1 MMEKPLKKMIKILV
15 VEDSRTQA
23 EYLRHI
29 LESEGYRV
37 TLAENGIEAL
47 EETAV
52 DRPSIILSDI
62 IMPEMDGYELSRRI
76 KQDPVTATL
85 PVILVS
91 QLFDPV
97 DVIRGLESGADDFII
112 KPYDPEYIRLR
123 ISTILEAITNPDPE
137 STAPPME
144 ISVSDKTY
152 HVTAGRSKILRILL
166 STYEVAVKKNVELEE
181 AREQLNTVNE
191 QLQHAVADLKSSNTR
206 LESENNE
213 RRKVEKA
220 LDEANKKLNL
230 MASITRH
237 DVINQLTSQHESL
250 ESALSLREKDPNK
263 AWEHVTSATT
273 IATRALNS
281 VKFTGDYQK
290 VGVKSPQW
298 QDVHVLIQAATKEN
312 LPDNLNVINEIP
324 EGIEIFADPLIGK
337 VFSNLIENSVK
348 YGGKITTIR
357 INRQIRGADTVIVY
371 EDNGIGIPEG
381 RKEKIF
387 SYEDGMNTG
396 LGLFLAREIL
406 AITGITL
413 RETGV
418 NGAGAR
424 FEIYC
429 PAATIRNDNP
439 SSP

>member
-1 MMEKPLKKMIKILV
+1 MMEKPLKKMIKILI

-29 LESEGYRV
+29 LENEGYRV
-37 TLAENGIEAL
+37 TLAENGVEAL
-47 EETAV
+47 EETAG

-76 KQDPVTATL
+76 KQDPATAVI

-112 KPYDPEYIRLR
+112 KPYEPEYIRLR
-123 ISTILEAITNPDPE
+123 ISAILEALTDPDPE
-137 STAPPME
+137 STALPMA

-181 AREQLNTVNE
+181 AREQIHAVNE
-191 QLQHAVADLKSSNTR
+191 QLLHAVEDLKSSNIR

-213 RRKVEKA
+213 RRKVERA
-220 LDEANKKLNL
+220 LDDANKKLNL

-250 ESALSLREKDPNK
+250 EYALSLREKDPIK
-263 AWEHVTSATT
+263 AWEHVTSATA
-273 IATRALNS
+273 IGTRALNS

-298 QDVHVLIQAATKEN
+298 QKLHVLIQAAAKEN
-312 LPDNLNVINEIP
+312 LPDNLKIINEIP
-324 EGIEIFADPLIGK
+324 QGMEVFADPLIGK
-337 VFSNLIENSVK
+337 VFSNLMENSVK

-357 INRQIRGADTVIVY
+357 IRRQILGADTILVY
-371 EDNGIGIPEG
+371 EDDGIGIPEG

-413 RETGV
+413 RETGA
-418 NGAGAR
+418 NGAGVR
-424 FEIYC
+424 FEIAC
-429 PAATIRNDNP
+429 PAATIRNDDP
-439 SSP
+439 SFP